1 MPNLKITGIDIH
13 NFERI
18 KVVSLKIDPEKGL
31 VTIGGENAQG
41 KTSALDS
48 IEAALGIVRDKVK
61 KPCRDGEPNAKIRL
75 TVPPYEFIRYWDD
88 GKGKDE
94 GKKVPVL
101 KVFMKMEN
109 GEKTS
114 IGSPSAFLK
123 SIIGGAFT
131 DPVEFLTMQPKDQ
144 RATLIDLTGLNLD
157 EIDAKIKQAWDEY
170 QRLTKVQQVLEA
182 KFQEQP
188 HHPDAPKE
196 ELSMT
201 NLSKNLTDAMH
212 RNQDKETKRTD
223 ARRLYGDAQIAEM
236 QAKSA
241 ADRVIET
248 QRKIEELK
256 KQLEAEQANSKA
268 CDAQA
273 KELTDKA
280 SKAVSEAEQLKDED
294 LAEFHAQIN
303 SAERTN
309 IMVRENAAKEAARA
323 EWSKAE
329 AESGSQWESYQVLN
343 AEKKR
348 ILSEAS
354 FPVPG
359 LGFDSEQVTLNGN
372 PFSQASSA
380 ERIRAAVAISLARAG
395 QLPLILI
402 KDASVLD
409 AKSLQVL
416 ADEAEARGAQVFAE
430 IVANRDD
437 EGNYDKQCAF
447 FIYDGML
454 DSKDAKNYDLDAQ
467 PTLEEVSA

>member
-1 MPNLKITGIDIH
+1 MANNLRITGIDIH

-144 RATLIDLTGLNLD
+144 RATLIELTGLNLD

-196 ELSMT
+196 QLSMT
-201 NLSKNLTDAMH
+201 NLSDNLQDAMTRNQWNDQERTAARQLYNDAQTAEQRAKIAADAVKELEQKLIEAKKLSEAADEEASNLTKM
-212 RNQDKETKRTD
+212 
-223 ARRLYGDAQIAEM
+223 AESRM
-236 QAKSA
+236 
-241 ADRVIET
+241 
-248 QRKIEELK
+248 
-256 KQLEAEQANSKA
+256 SKA
-268 CDAQA
+268 N
-273 KELTDKA
+273 
-280 SKAVSEAEQLKDED
+280 QLKDED
-294 LAEFHAQIN
+294 LTPFREALN

-309 IMVRENAAKEAARA
+309 IMVRENAAKEAARV

-329 AESGSQWESYQVLN
+329 AESGRQWEAYQGLN
-343 AEKKR
+343 LDKKH

-354 FPVPG
+354 FPVPN

-437 EGNYDKQCAF
+437 DGNYDKECSLY
-447 FIYDGML
+447 IYDGML
-454 DSKDAKNYDLDAQ
+454 DSKESKDYDLDAQ
-467 PTLEEVSA
+467 PTLEGVGA

>member
-1 MPNLKITGIDIH
+1 MADLLKITGIDIH

-75 TVPPYEFIRYWDD
+75 TVPPYEFIRYWED

-94 GKKVPVL
+94 GKKTPVL

-109 GEKTS
+109 GERTS

-144 RATLIDLTGLNLD
+144 RATLIELTGINTDELD
-157 EIDAKIKQAWDEY
+157 KQIKQANDEY
-170 QRLTKVQQVLEA
+170 QLMLKT
-182 KFQEQP
+182 QEGLHTVFSQKP
-188 HHPDAPKE
+188 SYPDAPKQE
-196 ELSMT
+196 VT
-201 NLSKNLTDAMH
+201 IANLTNNLQDAIK
-212 RNQDKETKRTD
+212 RNQDKETQRVE
-223 ARRLYGDAQIAEM
+223 ARKLYGDSQNAETSAQMAAAE
-236 QAKSA
+236 
-241 ADRVIET
+241 VHELE
-248 QRKIEELK
+248 RK
-256 KQLEAEQANSKA
+256 LEAARERSKQADEQAQALSKIA
-268 CDAQA
+268 
-273 KELTDKA
+273 
-280 SKAVSEAEQLKDED
+280 SEAICKAELLKDED
-294 LAEFHAQIN
+294 LTPFKTALDEADEVNKQVRANAE
-303 SAERTN
+303 
-309 IMVRENAAKEAARA
+309 KEEARKQ
-323 EWSKAE
+323 WAE
-329 AESGSQWESYQVLN
+329 AETKSAEQWELYKNLN
-343 AEKKR
+343 AAKKR

-354 FPVPG
+354 FPVPN

-416 ADEAEARGAQVFAE
+416 ADEAQARGAQVFAE

-437 EGNYDKQCAF
+437 EGNYDKECSF
-447 FIYDGML
+447 FIYDGQI
-454 DSKDAKNYDLDAQ
+454 DSKESKNYDIDAQ
-467 PTLEEVSA
+467 PTLEGVGA